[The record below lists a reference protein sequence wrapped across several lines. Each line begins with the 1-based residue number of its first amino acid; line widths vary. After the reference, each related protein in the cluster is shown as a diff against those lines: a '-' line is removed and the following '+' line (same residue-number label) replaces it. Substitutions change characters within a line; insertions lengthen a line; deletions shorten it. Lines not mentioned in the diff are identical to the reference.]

1 MHEIIMSFFK
11 FLKSFFQFMK
21 IVFVFC
27 IIMLLFY
34 WVQNLTGSDW
44 KWLGFIT
51 PFLKGLLEIANKIYS
66 VSFDIFGAVFEFK
79 YLSALIILTAFFYLM
94 NLLIIVTN
102 LIEDAYNTSYLVCKK
117 AEEALLNKTLKANV
131 EREEKRINKYSV
143 AISTTLKPKFSHK
156 ELNINI
162 QEQNKLMN
170 KFIIEKTGVQPAVFE
185 SGFLYQFN
193 RFDEIDNVLEV
204 LFKVIHSN
212 APLDYAIC
220 IQAGDDMEQLKKLI
234 SLKHYG
240 MISMAADTAYRYKFN
255 ETHRYGTTQVGL
267 FQYGERTLE
276 VHEFKEIL

>member
-34 WVQNLTGSDW
+34 WVQNLTGGDW
-44 KWLGFIT
+44 KWLSFIT
-51 PFLKGLLEIANKIYS
+51 PFLNGLLVVANKIYS
-66 VSFDIFGAVFEFK
+66 VSFNIFGAEFEFK
-79 YLSALIILTAFFYLM
+79 YVSALIILTVCFYLM
-94 NLLIIVTN
+94 NLLIVITN

-117 AEEALLNKTLKANV
+117 TEEAILNRTLKANV
-131 EREEKRINKYSV
+131 EREEKRINKYAV
-143 AISTTLKPKFSHK
+143 AINTKLKPKFSHR

-170 KFIIEKTGVQPAVFE
+170 KFIIEKTGIQPAVFE
-185 SGFLYQFN
+185 NGYLYKFN

-204 LFKVIHSN
+204 LFKVLNSN

-220 IQAGDDMEQLKKLI
+220 IQAGDDLEQLKKLI
-234 SLKHYG
+234 SLQHYG

-267 FQYGERTLE
+267 FQYGDRTLE

>member
-1 MHEIIMSFFK
+1 
-11 FLKSFFQFMK
+11 
-21 IVFVFC
+21 
-27 IIMLLFY
+27 
-34 WVQNLTGSDW
+34 
-44 KWLGFIT
+44 
-51 PFLKGLLEIANKIYS
+51 
-66 VSFDIFGAVFEFK
+66 
-79 YLSALIILTAFFYLM
+79 M

>member
-66 VSFDIFGAVFEFK
+66 VSFNIFGAVFEFK
-79 YLSALIILTAFFYLM
+79 YLSALIILTAFFYQM